1 MKGGGLQWDHRSS
14 LRRLSLSLFSRTG
27 RARSG
32 RESGSELCAW
42 RGACPGQAS
51 LTLQR
56 IPCVQLRVHTP
67 AGAGGPTM
75 FSRPSAGSSHQVI
88 TAVLSVCWNA
98 PPTAEVHFVP
108 EWGRGSR
115 TGLQG
120 ALGLGGRPAFRSQGA
135 FWRGRGLSAS
145 QLGSWRIL
153 DPPGLQGQPCHPL
166 ASCFAWGGVDFLIC
180 KIGT

>member
-1 MKGGGLQWDHRSS
+1 M
-14 LRRLSLSLFSRTG
+14 SLFSRTG
-27 RARSG
+27 RARGG
-32 RESGSELCAW
+32 RESRSELCACLAGRLSW
-42 RGACPGQAS
+42 PSITNPTEDS
-51 LTLQR
+51 LRAT
-56 IPCVQLRVHTP
+56 
-67 AGAGGPTM
+67 AGAHPGRCGRSPKAGLGPTM
-75 FSRPSAGSSHQVI
+75 FSRPFAGSSRWVI
-88 TAVLSVCWNA
+88 PAVLSVCWNV

-115 TGLQG
+115 TQLQG

-166 ASCFAWGGVDFLIC
+166 ASCSASGV
-180 KIGT
+180 